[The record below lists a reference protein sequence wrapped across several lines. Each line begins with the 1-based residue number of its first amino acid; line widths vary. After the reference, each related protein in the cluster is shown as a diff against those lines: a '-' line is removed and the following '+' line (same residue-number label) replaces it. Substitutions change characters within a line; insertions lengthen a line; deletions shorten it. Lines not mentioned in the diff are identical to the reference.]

1 MILYVTL
8 LLGFHTLIACTEDTP
23 ASSTIT
29 SLEKKVNIT
38 VKRGQAVQAGPLNI
52 TLVDIVEAVIERE
65 GARSRVYSVELIVE
79 HSNQKVEVSL
89 EEALEVFGYR
99 VQLERPLDDG
109 AILALEERRP

>member
-23 ASSTIT
+23 ASTTVKSI
-29 SLEKKVNIT
+29 EKKVKIT
-38 VKRGQAVQAGPLNI
+38 VKRGQSVQVGPLNI

-79 HSNQKVEVSL
+79 RNNQKVEVSL
-89 EEALEVFGYR
+89 EEPLEVFGHR
-99 VQLERPLDDG
+99 IELERPLDDG
-109 AILALEERRP
+109 AMLELEEL